1 MRVGKSVMGSCGLLD
16 GHEEALMNGLARE
29 YAKEAESGVC
39 ELDMR

>member
-1 MRVGKSVMGSCGLLD
+1 MRAGKSVMGNWGLLD

-39 ELDMR
+39 ELDMQ